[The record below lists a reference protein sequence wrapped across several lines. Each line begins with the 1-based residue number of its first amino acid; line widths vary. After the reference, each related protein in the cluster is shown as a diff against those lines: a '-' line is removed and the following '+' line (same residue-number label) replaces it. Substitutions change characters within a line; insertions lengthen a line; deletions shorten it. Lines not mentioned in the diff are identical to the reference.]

1 VQVGGIVVAVE
12 HKSKQALPGRLTDA
26 VQQATRNAP
35 GWHAA
40 RSAPARSA
48 PDRGSRE
55 GQRHRLAVVRLED
68 LPALLAVALPFLCST
83 YVGPLDSGAAPLFW
97 FEPGPT

>member
-1 VQVGGIVVAVE
+1 MQVGGIVVAVE

-40 RSAPARSA
+40 RSAPAR
-48 PDRGSRE
+48 RGSAGGPTGAAGGGAAFFVFHLCGIPR
-55 GQRHRLAVVRLED
+55 QRGGAPGDRA
-68 LPALLAVALPFLCST
+68 PFLVRTRSNLK
-83 YVGPLDSGAAPLFW
+83 GG
-97 FEPGPT
+97 EG